1 MCVCLFVYIYIYMI
15 FIYIQLLA
23 GLPVSTDEIP
33 AEDQLMLMGRA
44 ESNEQAMAMVANGRE
59 RPVPQLY
66 EAPNPEEDPEAQRGM
81 EHLATLAAQ
90 VQRVIGSGNLGL
102 NATRAVLNKTRD
114 FFQNGVLPSGGL
126 DELDDFIMKKI
137 GMLTHCGTDRE
148 MQVLHG
154 NISKE
159 LMCGMRVHM
168 MNESEME
175 VFCPAESKAFSAN
188 CQDVMFMNY
197 TAISMSNELNVIDT
211 FQSTLSNLLH
221 TYPTTMEEDIL
232 LLKEKENVE
241 SGGDGDD
248 GGGDGGGYGSVFLG
262 AIRLRMREK
271 ELLLAT
277 LQFLEERRNDT
288 LLGNIP
294 FQIELKRLER
304 EAADLRNIERQKLID
319 AIETR
324 AGEKKSLAYVPV
336 DVGVDKPKLNLTLL
350 EGQNIQDVVLAFCR
364 SNGIPSNYVATL
376 ETSLRNQVKNPPALR
391 LLLRVTTPYGISK
404 VIGIP
409 EGLNETVEVGV
420 FCAENGYHDRDDCDE
435 VCASFTNELLYN
447 LTFCLSRI

>member
-1 MCVCLFVYIYIYMI
+1 
-15 FIYIQLLA
+15 
-23 GLPVSTDEIP
+23 
-33 AEDQLMLMGRA
+33 MLMGRA

-168 MNESEME
+168 MNESEMD

-188 CQDVMFMNY
+188 CQDVVFMNY
-197 TAISMSNELNVIDT
+197 TAISMANELNVIDT
-211 FQSTLSNLLH
+211 FQSTLSNLLNS
-221 TYPTTMEEDIL
+221 YPTSLEEDEI
-232 LLKEKENVE
+232 LLKEKEKEDV
-241 SGGDGDD
+241 DGDV
-248 GGGDGGGYGSVFLG
+248 GYGPVFLG

-271 ELLLAT
+271 ELLVAT
-277 LQFLEERRNDT
+277 LQFLEEHRKDT

-304 EAADLRNIERQKLID
+304 EAADLRNVERQALID

-336 DVGVDKPKLNLTLL
+336 DVGADKPKLNLTLV
-350 EGQNIQDVVLAFCR
+350 EGQNIKDVVLAFCR

-376 ETSLRNQVKNPPALR
+376 ENSLRGQVKHPPSLR
-391 LLLRVTTPYGISK
+391 LLLRVVTPYGISK
-404 VIGIP
+404 VLGIP

-420 FCAENGYHDRDDCDE
+420 FCAENGYHDREDCDE
-435 VCASFTNELLYN
+435 VHQ
-447 LTFCLSRI
+447 TFLI